1 MVMLS
6 ECAQIV
12 CASAETQ
19 KPGMSKKL
27 RAIVV
32 GAGWSAEGHTKA
44 FQHYGVEVLAIC
56 ARKPEVVQK
65 VANGLGVPEASTD
78 WRESLLK
85 HRPDIV
91 ALTTPA
97 VLRTEVIELAVKLG
111 CHIISEKPLALT
123 AVEAEYIYNLIK
135 GTGLKHGFAATHLY
149 DPSVAYV
156 RELLTQQ
163 HLIGEL
169 TAIDIGYSRRISS
182 GTSSKTVKPW
192 NWMSSLAHGGGALN
206 NGLTHR
212 LGMLE
217 RMTGMKVVS
226 AVGEAKTA
234 IRQAPVVP
242 EIRDFREWRRREITP
257 EEASKLEW
265 RVCDAEWDYSAF
277 FKLATS
283 DTAGREN
290 TILVTMRTNPGVP
303 TRAPTGGWYFYG
315 TRGTLVG
322 RGGHI
327 LSPITKHV
335 AETSEALPVPQ
346 TLADALPRIGDDIQ
360 NKWVAL
366 VRDFLADIAD
376 RPHDPYLTF
385 RDGWRYQIA
394 IDAIRTSSGW
404 AEIPT

>member
-1 MVMLS
+1 M
-6 ECAQIV
+6 
-12 CASAETQ
+12 
-19 KPGMSKKL
+19 KKL
-27 RAIVV
+27 KAIVV

-44 FQHYGVEVLAIC
+44 FQHYGVEVLAVC
-56 ARKPEVVQK
+56 ARKPDIVRK
-65 VANGLGVPEASTD
+65 VADRLGVPEASTD

-85 HRPDIV
+85 HKPDIV

-97 VLRTEVIELAVKLG
+97 VLRTEVIELAVELG

-123 AVEAEYIYNLIK
+123 AAEAEHIYNVIK
-135 GTGLKHGFAATHLY
+135 DTGLKHGFAATHLY
-149 DPSVAYV
+149 DPSIAHV

-169 TAIDIGYSRRISS
+169 TAVDIGYRRRISNDTPS
-182 GTSSKTVKPW
+182 TTVKPW
-192 NWMSSLAHGGGALN
+192 SWMRSLAHGGGALN

-242 EIRDFREWRRREITP
+242 EIRDFREWTRAKITH

-265 RVCDAEWDYSAF
+265 RLCDAEWDYSAF
-277 FKLATS
+277 FKLASS
-283 DTAGREN
+283 DIAARGN
-290 TILVTMRTNPGVP
+290 TILVTMHTSPGVP
-303 TRAPTGGWYFYG
+303 THSPTGGWYFYG

-335 AETSEALPVPQ
+335 AETSEELPVPQ
-346 TLADALPRIGDDIQ
+346 TLTDALPRIGDDIQ

-366 VRDFLADIAD
+366 VRDFLADIEN
-376 RPHDPYLTF
+376 RSHDPYLTF

-394 IDAIRTSSGW
+394 IDAIRTSRGW
-404 AEIPT
+404 SDIPT

>member
-1 MVMLS
+1 M
-6 ECAQIV
+6 
-12 CASAETQ
+12 
-19 KPGMSKKL
+19 KKL
-27 RAIVV
+27 KAVVV

-56 ARKPEVVQK
+56 ARKPDVVQK
-65 VANGLGVPEASTD
+65 VASALDVPEASTD
-78 WRESLLK
+78 WRKSLLK
-85 HRPDIV
+85 HCPDIV

-97 VLRTEVIELAVKLG
+97 VLRTEVVALAVELG

-123 AVEAEYIYNLIK
+123 AVEAEHIYNLIK
-135 GTGLKHGFAATHLY
+135 DTGLKHGFAATHLY

-163 HLIGEL
+163 HVIGEL
-169 TAIDIGYSRRISS
+169 TAVDIGYSRRISS
-182 GTSSKTVKPW
+182 GTSSNTVKPW

-234 IRQAPVVP
+234 IRKAPVVP
-242 EIRDFREWRRREITP
+242 EIRDFREWRRKQITH

-277 FKLATS
+277 FKLRPSGMA
-283 DTAGREN
+283 DPEN
-290 TILVTMRTNPGVP
+290 TILTTMRTNPGVP
-303 TRAPTGGWYFYG
+303 TYSPTGGWYFYG
-315 TRGTLVG
+315 THGTLVG

-327 LSPITKHV
+327 LSPLTKHV
-335 AETSEALPVPQ
+335 GEKTEELPVPQ
-346 TLADALPRIGDDIQ
+346 TLTDALPRIGDDIQ

-366 VRDFLADIAD
+366 VRDFLADIVD

-385 RDGWRYQIA
+385 QDGWRYQIA
-394 IDAIRTSSGW
+394 IDAIRASTGW
-404 AEIPT
+404 TQLPK

>member
-1 MVMLS
+1 MLS

-277 FKLATS
+277 FKLALS

-404 AEIPT
+404 AGIPT

>member
-111 CHIISEKPLALT
+111 CHIISEKPLAVT
-123 AVEAEYIYNLIK
+123 AAEAEYIYNLIK

-217 RMTGMKVVS
+217 RMTGMEVVS

-277 FKLATS
+277 FKLAPS

-335 AETSEALPVPQ
+335 AETSEELPVPQ

-404 AEIPT
+404 AGIPT

>member
-1 MVMLS
+1 MKQLKAV
-6 ECAQIV
+6 
-12 CASAETQ
+12 
-19 KPGMSKKL
+19 
-27 RAIVV
+27 VV

-56 ARKPEVVQK
+56 ARKPGVVQK
-65 VANGLGVPEASTD
+65 VADGLGVPEASTD
-78 WRESLLK
+78 WRESLLRHK
-85 HRPDIV
+85 PDIV

-97 VLRTEVIELAVKLG
+97 VLRVEVIELAVELG
-111 CHIISEKPLALT
+111 CHIISEKPLART
-123 AVEAEYIYNLIK
+123 AAEAEHIHNLVK
-135 GTGLKHGFAATHLY
+135 DTGLKHGFAATHLY
-149 DPSVAYV
+149 DPSVSYV
-156 RELLTQQ
+156 QELLTQQ

-169 TAIDIGYSRRISS
+169 TAVDIGYSRRIPSN
-182 GTSSKTVKPW
+182 TPSKTVKPW

-234 IRQAPVVP
+234 IRKAPVVP
-242 EIRDFREWRRREITP
+242 EIRDFREWRRRSITH

-265 RVCDAEWDYSAF
+265 RVCDAEWDYSAL
-277 FKLATS
+277 FKLAAS
-283 DTAGREN
+283 DPESEN

-303 TRAPTGGWYFYG
+303 SHSPTGGWYFYG

-327 LSPITKHV
+327 LSPITNHI
-335 AETSEALPVPQ
+335 AETSEELPVPE
-346 TLADALPRIGDDIQ
+346 TLTNALPRIGDDIQ

-366 VRDFLADIAD
+366 VRDFLADIEN

-385 RDGWRYQIA
+385 QDGWRYQIA
-394 IDAIRTSSGW
+394 IDAIRASSGW
-404 AEIPT
+404 TMIPT

>member
-1 MVMLS
+1 M
-6 ECAQIV
+6 
-12 CASAETQ
+12 
-19 KPGMSKKL
+19 KKL
-27 RAIVV
+27 KAVVV

-44 FQHYGVEVLAIC
+44 FQHYGVEVVAIC
-56 ARKPEVVQK
+56 ARKPDIVGK
-65 VANGLGVPEASTD
+65 VASGLGVPEASTD
-78 WRESLLK
+78 WRKSILEHK
-85 HRPDIV
+85 PDIV

-97 VLRTEVIELAVKLG
+97 ILRTEVIELAVELG

-123 AVEAEYIYNLIK
+123 AAEAEHIYNIIK
-135 GTGLKHGFAATHLY
+135 DTGLKHGFAATHLY

-163 HLIGEL
+163 HTIGEL
-169 TAIDIGYSRRISS
+169 TAVDVGYSRRIPSD
-182 GTSSKTVKPW
+182 TSSKTVKPW

-226 AVGEAKTA
+226 TVGEAKTA
-234 IRQAPVVP
+234 IRKAPVVP
-242 EIRDFREWRRREITP
+242 EIRDFRVWRSKEITT
-257 EEASKLEW
+257 EAASKLEW

-277 FKLATS
+277 FKLRPSETV
-283 DTAGREN
+283 DPEN
-290 TILVTMRTNPGVP
+290 DILVTMRTHPGVP
-303 TRAPTGGWYFYG
+303 TRTPTGGWYFYG

-335 AETSEALPVPQ
+335 GETTEELSVSQAL
-346 TLADALPRIGDDIQ
+346 TDALPRIGDDIQ

-366 VRDFLADIAD
+366 VRDFLADIED

-385 RDGWRYQIA
+385 QDGWRYQVA
-394 IDAIRTSSGW
+394 IDAIRANTGW
-404 AEIPT
+404 TQIPG